1 MTLPSDHPQD
11 VSYPALF
18 QREMAPGWIATVLG
32 ALGRTATD
40 PQGDLAY
47 CELGCG
53 PGLTS
58 AILAATHPR
67 GRFTAVDASPRHMA
81 QARTLVEAAGLRNL
95 DLVEA
100 DFGSLGTDVPGAF
113 DIIALHGVWSWIS
126 AAAQQAVLDFIR
138 RALKPGGTVYL
149 HAMTHPGLSAA
160 ASGQQLLRRHAAGA
174 PGDSVARAE
183 AGLALLEGLA
193 RAGAGV
199 FVAHPE
205 EAARLA
211 RARGQGGAYLAHEFL
226 TPHWQ
231 PCHVAEM
238 MTAMQGAGC
247 TRAGSATPADNIDAV
262 SLPAAT
268 LPLLRG
274 ITDPAVAETLRD
286 LARNQAERRDLYQ
299 RDARPL
305 DPAAHL
311 AALHGQTLCAL
322 PDAPRGGG
330 LVFDTRIG
338 RVEGAAAL
346 FGPVLEA
353 LAHGPCR
360 FADLLS
366 WPVFAGQ
373 PGLLNQVFQMLI
385 WSGCAHPVLPDP
397 PDAGAA
403 QRLNQ
408 HLARAARQAGR
419 TTWLAA
425 PAIGSALPATAF
437 DIAGLLGPAEE
448 DRCGPDEMLAWRRDR
463 LPRWQKLGA
472 MPTQPHT

>member
-1 MTLPSDHPQD
+1 MSLPPDYPRD

-18 QREMAPGWIATVLG
+18 QREMAPGWIAAVLG
-32 ALGRTATD
+32 ALGQPATD
-40 PQGDLAY
+40 PQGDFAY

-58 AILAATHPR
+58 AMLAATNPQA
-67 GRFTAVDASPRHMA
+67 RFTAVDANPRHIA
-81 QARTLVEAAGLRNL
+81 QARRLVEAAGVANL

-100 DFGSLGTDVPGAF
+100 DFADLATAVPGRF
-113 DIIALHGVWSWIS
+113 DIIALHGVWSWIG
-126 AAAQQAVLDFIR
+126 ADAQQQVLDFIR
-138 RALKPGGTVYL
+138 RTLKPGGTVYL

-160 ASGQQLLRRHAAGA
+160 AAGQQLLRRHAA
-174 PGDSVARAE
+174 SVTGGSAAQAE

-238 MTAMQGAGC
+238 MTALADAGC

-274 ITDPAVAETLRD
+274 IADPKVAETLRD

-299 RDARPL
+299 RDAASL
-305 DPAAHL
+305 DLVAHL
-311 AALHGQTLCAL
+311 AALHGQVLVAL
-322 PDAPRGGG
+322 PGAPSAGG

-338 RVEGAAAL
+338 RVEGAAEL
-346 FGPVLEA
+346 FGPVLQA
-353 LAHGPCR
+353 LARGPCR
-360 FADLLS
+360 FAELLS
-366 WPVFAGQ
+366 WPTFAGH
-373 PGLLNQVFQMLI
+373 PGLLNQVFQMLT
-385 WSGCAHPVLPDP
+385 WSGCAHPALPVP
-397 PDAGAA
+397 PPAEAA
-403 QRLNQ
+403 HRLNR
-408 HLARAARQAGR
+408 HLAAEAVAAGR

-425 PAIGSALPATAF
+425 PAIGSALPATAC
-437 DIAGLLGPAEE
+437 DLAGLLGLDGHAS
-448 DRCGPDEMLAWRRDR
+448 CGPEAMLAWRRDR
-463 LPRWQKLGA
+463 QPCWQALGA
-472 MPTQPHT
+472 IPTPPHP